1 MKFIAFLFLAVAG
14 FSCTQAYAWDTFRC
28 DNDLVTVRRDSRASV
43 VLKCGEPFLTQPL
56 GLSSCRPYE
65 FESIDNM
72 VAAQAPYIVQSGPI
86 YHGSDCRFLPYRR
99 LDEVRHDQMGL
110 QLRRRQQRHNPGSGQ
125 FLTILRFEGK
135 SLQSIRFG
143 ERIE

>member
-1 MKFIAFLFLAVAG
+1 MKSIAFLFLAVTG
-14 FSCTQAYAWDTFRC
+14 FSCTQAHALDAFRC

-43 VLKCGEPFLTQPL
+43 VRKCGEPFLTQPL

-65 FESIDNM
+65 IESIDNM

-86 YHGSDCRFLPYRR
+86 YQGSATLCLLVDDWYY
-99 LDEVRHDQMGL
+99 
-110 QLRRRQQRHNPGSGQ
+110 NPGSGQ
-125 FLTILRFEGK
+125 LLTIMRFEGK